1 MINIIFH
8 YMKTKINFRCSSLLD
23 YIVSTSFFL
32 FLMLA
37 LMTLHIPTGVYNSYS
52 SAREYA

>member
-8 YMKTKINFRCSSLLD
+8 YMKIKINFRCSSLLD
-23 YIVSTSFFL
+23 YIVSTSFL